1 MLVSLVVIHMLDG
14 TGDPLVDLT
23 TPIYTNTVIGK
34 LKKGNER
41 RYIGRKDETQNVFS
55 VANLRLS
62 TLLMSN

>member
-14 TGDPLVDLT
+14 TDDPLVHLT
-23 TPIYTNTVIGK
+23 TPIYTNVVIGK

-41 RYIGRKDETQNVFS
+41 RYIGRMDETQNVFS

>member
-41 RYIGRKDETQNVFS
+41 RYIHG
-55 VANLRLS
+55 
-62 TLLMSN
+62 